1 VGTLPSRLEACLP
14 VYHRE
19 TGQSSACYV
28 VPVCYLFRYQNCGVL
43 SYWVRFSI
51 PAGSVDE
58 MFDFQAQV

>member
-1 VGTLPSRLEACLP
+1 
-14 VYHRE
+14 
-19 TGQSSACYV
+19 